1 MDITKLQVSQHIKDD
16 RLDRYV
22 EIQMNTGIGEP
33 VAKFKYEDK
42 WQIITNTGVILITDS
57 RMEFLITL
65 YYVNMNKAT
74 AIFRH
79 NGQMQMPKVVY
90 EAIQKNMA
98 KKLVKR
104 QKGKIKMKIEFAQK
118 KEFRHFA
125 SLEVGTVFRDPRT
138 DTIHMKTECIDNEGD
153 EINAIDLA
161 TGEFDCFPDDAKIYA
176 VEATLNIKE
185 W

>member
-33 VAKFKYEDK
+33 VAKFRYEDK

-104 QKGKIKMKIEFAQK
+104 QKGKIKMKIEFEKPKQSI
-118 KEFRHFA
+118 HFDA
-125 SLEVGTVFRDPRT
+125 LDVGTVFRDPK
-138 DTIHMKTECIDNEGD
+138 DDSINMKTEYLDNDGDVVNCID
-153 EINAIDLA
+153 LS
-161 TGEFDCFPDDAKIYA
+161 TGEYNVFSDEAKVYP
-176 VEATLNIKE
+176 VEATLYVKG
-185 W
+185 

>member
-1 MDITKLQVSQHIKDD
+1 MDITKLQVSQHIRDD

-22 EIQMNTGIGEP
+22 EIQMNTGLGEP

-98 KKLVKR
+98 KKLIKK
-104 QKGKIKMKIEFAQK
+104 QKGKIKMKIEYEKPKQVI
-118 KEFRHFA
+118 HFA
-125 SLEVGTVFRDPRT
+125 ALDVGTVFKCPSY
-138 DTIHMKTECIDNEGD
+138 DTVCMKTECIDNGGD
-153 EINAIDLA
+153 EINSIDLS
-161 TGEFDCFPDDAKIYA
+161 TGELDYFAEDTKVYA
-176 VEATLNIKE
+176 VDATLYVKE
-185 W
+185 